1 MILDTQYLGQL
12 AVQDPDARE
21 LAEEIE
27 STGSPRRIPS
37 AVVAELF
44 YGLGKMTDDEKAARI
59 RRTYETLFRS
69 ATVPVQ
75 DEKVA
80 RRSGTLRGKHAA
92 SDGLKNLDGADSV
105 VAAHGLLLDEPV
117 VSNDTDFQGVEGLEV
132 VTY

>member
-44 YGLGKMTDDEKAARI
+44 YGLGKMTDDE
-59 RRTYETLFRS
+59 T
-69 ATVPVQ
+69 
-75 DEKVA
+75 VA

-92 SDGLKNLDGADSV
+92 SDELKNLDGADSV

-117 VSNDTDFQGVEGLEV
+117 VSNDTDFLDVEGLEV